1 MIGALSLSK
10 RAKVLVWLFDVEMTT
25 SKTQINNS
33 RTETILSDLA
43 DKSNRPL
50 MNFYM
55 RKFITEKE
63 FKYFSYDFKKY
74 QLI

>member
-10 RAKVLVWLFDVEMTT
+10 RAKVLVWLFDVEMTK

-50 MNFYM
+50 KNFYM